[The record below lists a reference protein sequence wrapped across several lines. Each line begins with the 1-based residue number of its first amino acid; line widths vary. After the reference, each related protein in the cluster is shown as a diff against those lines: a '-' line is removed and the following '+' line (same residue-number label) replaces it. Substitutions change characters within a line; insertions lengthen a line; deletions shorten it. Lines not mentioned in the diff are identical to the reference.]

1 MTWFG
6 RGIQGQLRAW
16 AKNKFKQIR
25 KPKLGYLQGEIQS
38 CPKQPSSNT
47 ETEFKVVSI
56 SLESCQ
62 IVDRQITYQ
71 NPEIKYSYYGL
82 DNIFQNM
89 IYYEMKNK
97 SLFGCYLDEDYLD
110 EDDLIR
116 KRRRKETKTLYFSF
130 KKQWIFLF
138 L

>member
-1 MTWFG
+1 
-6 RGIQGQLRAW
+6 
-16 AKNKFKQIR
+16 
-25 KPKLGYLQGEIQS
+25 
-38 CPKQPSSNT
+38 
-47 ETEFKVVSI
+47 
-56 SLESCQ
+56 
-62 IVDRQITYQ
+62 
-71 NPEIKYSYYGL
+71 
-82 DNIFQNM
+82 M